1 LWAFERPHLVPSGN
15 RGDRYDDP
23 FDVASDALELGIHGG
38 IPLVGAPTF
47 KASLLTHRLTSGA
60 IVTRCPVDGGI
71 ASAAVHSW
79 QGVGAAKFERTT
91 GARCRARVL
100 PCATSRA
107 SMLHA
112 RAYPPPLPRTARLLA
127 RPLRR
132 RACRHDPI
140 RSGNPH
146 DEDTWGIALRLLSG
160 ICLGSSPAK
169 SRGFLYTNRRGS

>member
-1 LWAFERPHLVPSGN
+1 MTKCTACESR
-15 RGDRYDDP
+15 
-23 FDVASDALELGIHGG
+23 
-38 IPLVGAPTF
+38 
-47 KASLLTHRLTSGA
+47 SGA
-60 IVTRCPVDGGI
+60 TMENGRSQPSNSPKATNRASMSSNPLTVRDVTQRAPPVQT
-71 ASAAVHSW
+71 ACVATSHRPS
-79 QGVGAAKFERTT
+79 RTT
-91 GARCRARVL
+91 APRARCRARVL

-127 RPLRR
+127 RLLRR

-169 SRGFLYTNRRGS
+169 SRGFLYSNRQCGS